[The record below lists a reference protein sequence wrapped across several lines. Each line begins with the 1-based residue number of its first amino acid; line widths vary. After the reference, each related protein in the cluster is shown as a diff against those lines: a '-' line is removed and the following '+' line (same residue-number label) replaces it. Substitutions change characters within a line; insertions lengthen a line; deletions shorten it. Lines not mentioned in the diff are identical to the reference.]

1 MKQKSLAAKVLKEWK
16 VLFECDVFET
26 GSDQRGNKSS
36 VFLVLIPPRFP
47 WVWNLSQ
54 YLADAEE
61 IKIIKLNPKILDI
74 NANLL
79 IGYLVEWC

>member
-1 MKQKSLAAKVLKEWK
+1 MSRIRSVIEKSFAAKALREWK
-16 VLFECDVFET
+16 VIFECDVFET

-54 YLADAEE
+54 YLDGWCGRN
-61 IKIIKLNPKILDI
+61 LNNKTEPK
-74 NANLL
+74 NP
-79 IGYLVEWC
+79 WH